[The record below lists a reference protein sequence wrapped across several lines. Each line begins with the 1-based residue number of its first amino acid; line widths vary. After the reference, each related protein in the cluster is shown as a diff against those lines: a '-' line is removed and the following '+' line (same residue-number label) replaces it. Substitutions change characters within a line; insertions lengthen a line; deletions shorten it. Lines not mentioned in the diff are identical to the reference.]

1 MIITQTPLRI
11 GLLGGGTD
19 LPDYYREHGGR
30 VLNCAIDKYIYVI
43 VKQRFDNDIYVNY
56 SKKEIVSR
64 VEDLEHELVR
74 EAMWM
79 TGVTNGVEITTL
91 ADIPSAGGS
100 GLGSSS
106 AVTVGLLHALFAYR
120 GRQVTAE
127 ELADRACTIEIDR
140 CGKPI
145 GKQDQY
151 IAAYGGIRDIRFG
164 PGDQVMAEE
173 LELSLAGRRDLQRN
187 IMLFYTGVTRSAN
200 SILAE
205 QTANI
210 KATRDQLDLL
220 RDLAG
225 LAADRLRCGDVDAVG
240 DAMRKGWEAKRQ
252 LATGIS
258 NAQMDMAVERALE
271 AGATGA
277 KLTGAGGGG
286 FLLVICPTER
296 QRAVRESLADMHELP
311 VPSIASAR
319 ASFSTSNAT
328 SGADRRMAAEA
339 DANARTPE
347 PEMPRSWTAV
357 LRRLRSHAVRRMG
370 WGLADQVMSSLS
382 NFAVSIYVVHVLG
395 AVQFGAFSL
404 AFVTYGFVLNAS
416 RGLATDPADGQVQ
429 RNGPPDLAACRGR
442 LYRDRCACRPGRRRL
457 RARGGLGA
465 QRRGRGRLSG
475 PGTDAARTAVAGQLA
490 IFVLRAWARQPGIHQ
505 RHHMG
510 VDADSRSGGDACDR
524 SRGRVLVRFCVGY
537 HGEYRRGRRAMAGA
551 GRSQT
556 GWRMEM
562 GGRSTV
568 ISAPVTSRRV
578 PRKAPRPRSVPTAS
592 AWPGPSRSRL
602 CAGRRHADGPY
613 DDPVPRDGS
622 GCHSRSRPGTAPLAT
637 ASAAVLPGP
646 HRWT

>member
-30 VLNCAIDKYIYVI
+30 VLNLAIDKYIYVI

-164 PGDQVMAEE
+164 PGDQVVAEE
-173 LELSLAGRRDLQRN
+173 LELPAAGRRDLQRH

-210 KATRDQLDLL
+210 KATHDQFDVL
-220 RDLAG
+220 RDLAS
-225 LAADRLRCGDVDAVG
+225 LAADRLRCGDIDAVG
-240 DAMRKGWEAKRQ
+240 EAMRKSWEVKRQ
-252 LATGIS
+252 LAAGIS
-258 NAQMDMAVERALE
+258 NPQVEMAIERALE
-271 AGATGA
+271 AGASGA

-286 FLLVICPTER
+286 FLLVICPVER
-296 QRAVRESLADMHELP
+296 QRAVRESLADMQELP
-311 VPSIASAR
+311 V
-319 ASFSTSNAT
+319 
-328 SGADRRMAAEA
+328 GLDR
-339 DANARTPE
+339 
-347 PEMPRSWTAV
+347 
-357 LRRLRSHAVRRMG
+357 
-370 WGLADQVMSSLS
+370 
-382 NFAVSIYVVHVLG
+382 LG
-395 AVQFGAFSL
+395 SRI
-404 AFVTYGFVLNAS
+404 VLN
-416 RGLATDPADGQVQ
+416 VQ
-429 RNGPPDLAACRGR
+429 RDIW
-442 LYRDRCACRPGRRRL
+442 
-457 RARGGLGA
+457 
-465 QRRGRGRLSG
+465 S
-475 PGTDAARTAVAGQLA
+475 
-490 IFVLRAWARQPGIHQ
+490 
-505 RHHMG
+505 
-510 VDADSRSGGDACDR
+510 
-524 SRGRVLVRFCVGY
+524 
-537 HGEYRRGRRAMAGA
+537 
-551 GRSQT
+551 
-556 GWRMEM
+556 
-562 GGRSTV
+562 
-568 ISAPVTSRRV
+568 
-578 PRKAPRPRSVPTAS
+578 
-592 AWPGPSRSRL
+592 
-602 CAGRRHADGPY
+602 
-613 DDPVPRDGS
+613 
-622 GCHSRSRPGTAPLAT
+622 
-637 ASAAVLPGP
+637 
-646 HRWT
+646 